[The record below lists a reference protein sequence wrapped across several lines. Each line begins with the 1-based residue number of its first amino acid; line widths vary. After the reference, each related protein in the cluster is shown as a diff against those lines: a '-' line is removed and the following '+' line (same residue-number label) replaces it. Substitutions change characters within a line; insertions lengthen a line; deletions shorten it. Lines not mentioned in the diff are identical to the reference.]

1 MTAFAWRSLVLASL
15 AAGAGVLCRL
25 SPEVRGGDSAGVIMK
40 LPAALP
46 DFVSEARDPD
56 PLERKL
62 LPADTQFAKAVYY
75 SPVQDAA
82 SRDVI
87 HCEIVLSGAER
98 RSIHRPEVCLQGQ
111 GWTLMESS
119 TRRLPMG
126 GGRELSVRDLYIRK
140 DITLKDGTRRP
151 LRAHFFYWFVGQD
164 VTTPSHAGRIWL
176 TLRDNVAHG
185 VNHRWAYATRAGPG
199 HGQLF
204 AAGNRRTSARQRGH
218 RVASWEI
225 HPGSCASFPE
235 KFDGQPAGDGCKLT

>member
-1 MTAFAWRSLVLASL
+1 MNAFAWRSFVLALL
-15 AAGAGVLCRL
+15 AAGAGVLCRF
-25 SPEVRGGDSAGVIMK
+25 SPDVRGGDGAGVIMK
-40 LPAALP
+40 LPAVLP

-62 LPADTQFAKAVYY
+62 LPGDTQFAKAVYY
-75 SPVQDAA
+75 SPVLDAA

-87 HCEIVLSGAER
+87 LCEVVLSGAER

-111 GWTLMESS
+111 GWTLVESS

-126 GGRELSVRDLYIRK
+126 PGRELSVRDLQIRK
-140 DITLKDGTRRP
+140 HITLRDGTRRP

-185 VNHRWAYATRAGPG
+185 VNHRWAYATALALVTEDFPPQESGERPRGNEATIALLGKFIQDLAPRF
-199 HGQLF
+199 QKSLMDNPPVT
-204 AAGNRRTSARQRGH
+204 AAN
-218 RVASWEI
+218 
-225 HPGSCASFPE
+225 
-235 KFDGQPAGDGCKLT
+235 

>member
-1 MTAFAWRSLVLASL
+1 MTAFAWRSLVLAVL
-15 AAGAGVLCRL
+15 AAGAGVLCHF
-25 SPEVRGGDSAGVIMK
+25 SPEVRGGDGAGVVMK
-40 LPAALP
+40 LPAGLA

-75 SPVQDAA
+75 SPMRDAA

-87 HCEIVLSGAER
+87 HCEVVLSGAER

-111 GWTLMESS
+111 GWTLMESR

-126 GGRELSVRDLYIRK
+126 GGRELSVRDLQIRK
-140 DITLKDGTRRP
+140 DVTLEDGSRRP

-164 VTTPSHAGRIWL
+164 VSTPSHAGRIWL

-185 VNHRWAYATRAGPG
+185 VNHRWAYATALALVTEDFSPEEIGERPRGNEATVSLLVKFIQDLAPRF
-199 HGQLF
+199 QKSLMDNPPVT
-204 AAGNRRTSARQRGH
+204 AAN
-218 RVASWEI
+218 
-225 HPGSCASFPE
+225 
-235 KFDGQPAGDGCKLT
+235 

>member
-1 MTAFAWRSLVLASL
+1 MNAFTWRSLVLALL
-15 AAGAGVLCRL
+15 AAGAGALCRF
-25 SPEVRGGDSAGVIMK
+25 SPDVRGGGGTGVVMK
-40 LPAALP
+40 LPAVLP
-46 DFVSEARDPD
+46 DFVSEERDPD

-75 SPVQDAA
+75 TPVSDAA

-87 HCEIVLSGAER
+87 LCEIVLSGAER

-126 GGRELSVRDLYIRK
+126 HGRELSVRDLRIRK
-140 DITLKDGTRRP
+140 HVALRDGTRRP

-176 TLRDNVAHG
+176 TLRDNLAHG
-185 VNHRWAYATRAGPG
+185 VNHRWACATALALVTDDVPPQEIGERARGDDATIALLGKFIRDLAPRF
-199 HGQLF
+199 QKSLMDNPPVT
-204 AAGNRRTSARQRGH
+204 AAN
-218 RVASWEI
+218 
-225 HPGSCASFPE
+225 
-235 KFDGQPAGDGCKLT
+235 